1 MHVGRSRGTRSA
13 LAAAVGAA
21 LCLTA
26 LACGNYTRRSLDIK
40 RALAE
45 EDYARALE
53 QVEGIDQSS
62 SGLLYLYEKGLVLH
76 YQDRFTESNE
86 AFEAAEQLLEELYT
100 KSVTRELAATAVT
113 DNITKYR
120 GAPFEAVLVNYYKIL
135 NYLHLGDVEGAAVEC
150 RRVNRKLQM
159 LSDAGEKTFTNDPFL
174 QYLTAMVYEVA
185 REPTDAGVSYRVA
198 VGAYEELGETYGV
211 QTPAALFCDAAANAR
226 RLGDAAEAE
235 AYAARATC
243 AENTR
248 AGVRVSLFLECGYVA
263 YKVEENVVLPI
274 FKDDRW
280 DDADEFAPV
289 LVDRYGNTY
298 SSRKVDYLLRVAL
311 PRLEPVP
318 LPYAAAVVRAR
329 PAGARGEAG
338 GQVGGEA
345 VRAVTV
351 ENLDAVA
358 AYTFAENFGKIL
370 LRATVRALIKYGA
383 KKAADSKD
391 EGLGAL
397 VNLIGVATE
406 SADTRSW
413 STLPQRIL
421 MARLQLEPG
430 VWDLDVEFYDENG
443 ARSGETTLGG
453 VEIGEGRAA
462 FLNYR
467 VY

>member
-13 LAAAVGAA
+13 LAGAVGAA
-21 LCLTA
+21 LCLAA

-62 SGLLYLYEKGLVLH
+62 SGLLYLYEKGLILH
-76 YQDRFTESNE
+76 YQDRFAESNE
-86 AFEAAEQLLEELYT
+86 AFEAGEQLLEELYT

-135 NYLHLGDVEGAAVEC
+135 NYLHLGDVEGATVEC

-159 LSDAGEKTFTNDPFL
+159 IADAGEKTFANDPFL
-174 QYLTAMVYEVA
+174 QYLTGMVYETA
-185 REPTDAGVSYRVA
+185 REPTEASVSYRVA
-198 VGAYEELGETYGV
+198 ASAYDELGEQYGV
-211 QTPAALFCDAAANAR
+211 ATPSALFCDAAANAR

-235 AYAARATC
+235 SYAARASCGQTP
-243 AENTR
+243 R
-248 AGVRVSLFLECGYVA
+248 DRVRLSLFLECGYVA

-311 PRLEPVP
+311 PRLEPTPVP
-318 LPYAAAVVRAR
+318 YEYALVRAR
-329 PAGARGEAG
+329 PAGARRAER
-338 GQVGGEA
+338 GEA

-351 ENLDAVA
+351 ENVDAVA

-383 KKAADSKD
+383 KKAADNKD

-421 MARLQLEPG
+421 MARLELEPG
-430 VWDLDVEFYDENG
+430 IWDLDVEFHDESG
-443 ARSGETTLGG
+443 ARTGETTLSG
-453 VEIGEGRAA
+453 VEIHEGRAA
-462 FLNYR
+462 FINYR

>member
-1 MHVGRSRGTRSA
+1 MHAGRSRGKRPV
-13 LAAAVGAA
+13 LVGAVAAA

-40 RALAE
+40 RSLAE
-45 EDYARALE
+45 ENYAQALE

-76 YQDRFTESNE
+76 YEDRFAESNE
-86 AFEAAEQLLEELYT
+86 AFEAAEQILEELYT
-100 KSVTRELAATAVT
+100 KSVTRELAALAVT

-120 GAPFEAVLVNYYKIL
+120 GEPFEAVLVNYYKIL

-159 LSDAGEKTFTNDPFL
+159 IADAGDKTFANDPFL
-174 QYLTAMVYEVA
+174 QYLTAMVYEAA
-185 REPTDAGVSYRVA
+185 REPTEAGVSYRVA
-198 VGAYEELGETYGV
+198 ARTFDALGETYGV
-211 QTPAALFCDAAANAR
+211 EAPGEFFCDAAANAR

-235 AYAARATC
+235 TYAARASC
-243 AENTR
+243 AQTPR
-248 AGVRVSLFLECGYVA
+248 DRVRLSLFLECGYVA

-298 SSRKVDYLLRVAL
+298 SSRKVDYMLRVAL
-311 PRLEPVP
+311 PRLEPAP
-318 LPYAAAVVRAR
+318 LPYDYALVRAR
-329 PAGARGEAG
+329 PAGARRDA
-338 GQVGGEA
+338 GGEA

-351 ENLDAVA
+351 ENVDAVA
-358 AYTFAENFGKIL
+358 AYTFAENFGKTL
-370 LRATVRALIKYGA
+370 LRATTRALIKYGA

-391 EGLGAL
+391 EGLGTL
-397 VNLIGVATE
+397 VNILGFATE

-421 MARLQLEPG
+421 MARLELEPG
-430 VWDLDVEFYDENG
+430 VWDLEVEFHDASG
-443 ARSGETTLGG
+443 ARTGEATLSG
-453 VEIGEGRAA
+453 VEIHEGRTA
-462 FLNYR
+462 FINYR